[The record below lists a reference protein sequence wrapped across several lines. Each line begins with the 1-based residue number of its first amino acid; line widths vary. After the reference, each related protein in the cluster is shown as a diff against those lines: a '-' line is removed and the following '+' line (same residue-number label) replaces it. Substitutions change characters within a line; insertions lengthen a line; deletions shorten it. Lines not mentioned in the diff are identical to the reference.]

1 MKKNKLIV
9 GLVAVMALVAALP
22 LSAAKKKDGSV
33 QLKEKEVNFKSA
45 ANGRLTIENQTNDD
59 VVVFIGR
66 VEKAALLGGIKA
78 NSNTVFDLKTVPHIP
93 KSGSALIRVATFET
107 YKKRARVT
115 EDDVIYTGLV
125 VYNLDDDTDR
135 STVSIFKGVDTQQQ
149 TCIYV
154 SNESENF
161 VLELRKDN
169 PSQGEVIAT
178 LAPLTT
184 NKKIYLAPREGG
196 LMYDFYPTFVYVNP
210 NTNEK
215 TSMNAGKTDR
225 KRTRPQPVGGKITPI
240 RFEGPSAGSVGYDV
254 AFIHLENN
262 TESSIEFRNA
272 GEILADQKG
281 ERGTLSGGN
290 STYEIASLNGDGG
303 QMYTAL
309 TMEFDDFTKKTVKP
323 MKFLPGYV
331 YELHVTGMDGNYNYD
346 IEEKGRRSLTSDSRI
361 SLFGE

>member
-1 MKKNKLIV
+1 MKKHITFLFGLSLI
-9 GLVAVMALVAALP
+9 LLSALP
-22 LSAAKKKDGSV
+22 IYAKKKDNGTV
-33 QLKEKEVNFKSA
+33 QLKSKEVNFKGDP
-45 ANGRLTIENQTNDD
+45 NGRLTIANQTSED
-59 VVVFIGR
+59 VVIFVGR
-66 VEKAALLGGIKA
+66 VEKSAVLGGVKA
-78 NSNTVFDLKTVPHIP
+78 NGNTVFDLKKVPGLP
-93 KSGSALIRVATFET
+93 KSGSILVRVATYEN
-107 YKKRARVT
+107 YRGKARVT

-135 STVSIFKGVDTQQQ
+135 STLSVFKGVDTQQQ

-161 VLELRKDN
+161 VLELRQDN

-184 NKKIYLAPREGG
+184 NKRIYLAPREGG

-210 NTNEK
+210 NTNER

-240 RFEGPSAGSVGYDV
+240 RFEGPGASSVGYDV
-254 AFIHLENN
+254 AFINLANN

-290 STYEIASLNGDGG
+290 STYEIASLNGEDG

-309 TMEFDDFTKKTVKP
+309 TMEFDDFSKKTVAP
-323 MKFLPGYV
+323 MKFKPGYV
-331 YELHVTGMDGNYNYD
+331 YELHITGMEGNYNYD
-346 IEEKGRRSLTSDSRI
+346 IAEKGKKSLTADARI
-361 SLFGE
+361 SLFNE